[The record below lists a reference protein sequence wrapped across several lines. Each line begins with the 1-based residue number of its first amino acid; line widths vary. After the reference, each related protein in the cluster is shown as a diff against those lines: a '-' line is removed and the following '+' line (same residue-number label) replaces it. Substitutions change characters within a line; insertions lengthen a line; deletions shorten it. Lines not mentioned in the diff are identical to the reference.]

1 MVEPTAALWADAIQD
16 FPADGAIFLS
26 GCTGEPTAFLD
37 ALNEDPEIGRGRE
50 FRGVWLPGINRF
62 DPTSAA
68 NGTTATTIFAT
79 NDLQEGIDAGRV
91 RVVPLHYSSCY
102 RWFRSGEGIAGGVF
116 QVARPRDG
124 SVGLG
129 ISADFAPALIDAG
142 VPVVGQV
149 NPEMPDAVASPRIPV
164 GRFSTLIEAPDA
176 LVEHD
181 PGMPSETLR
190 RIAHHVASL
199 IRPGDTVQ
207 LGLGKLQRAVVDA
220 LSGAADLGLH
230 GGMVSDAVLD
240 AVGNGGFRRGVTAGV
255 ALGSRSFY
263 DQVATDPRFRFVP
276 VPQTHDAAVL
286 RSLPNFVSVNSVL
299 EVDLFGQC
307 NGEFLGERQITGHGG
322 LVDFARGANASE
334 GGRSIIALP
343 STAGEGRSSR
353 IVPRLC
359 PSRPVTLARSDVQW
373 VVTEHGAAN
382 LAHAD
387 TEQRAER
394 ILNIADP
401 AFRDGLADGW
411 AALHNRR
418 TPA

>member
-1 MVEPTAALWADAIQD
+1 MVEMTAAPWADAIQE
-16 FPADGAIFLS
+16 FAADGAIFLS
-26 GCTGEPTAFLD
+26 GCTGQPTAFLA
-37 ALNEDPEIGRGRE
+37 ALKEDPGIGRGRE

-62 DPTSAA
+62 DPTSAG

-79 NDLQEGIDAGRV
+79 NELQGGIAAGRV

-102 RWFRSGEGIAGGVF
+102 RWFRSGGGIAGAVF
-116 QVARPRDG
+116 QVTPPRDG

-129 ISADFAPALIDAG
+129 ISVDFAPALIDAG

-149 NPEMPDAVASPRIPV
+149 NPQMPDPASGPRIPV
-164 GRFSTLIEAPDA
+164 DRFSALIEAPDG

-181 PGMPSETLR
+181 PGMPSGTLR
-190 RIAHHVASL
+190 RIAHHVAGL

-207 LGLGKLQRAVVDA
+207 LGLGKLQRAVIDA
-220 LSGAADLGLH
+220 LSGTDDLRLH

-240 AVGNGGFRRGVTAGV
+240 AVGNGGFRQGITAGV

-263 DQVATDPRFRFVP
+263 DRVAKDPRFRFVP
-276 VPQTHDAAVL
+276 VHQTHDAAVL
-286 RSLPNFVSVNSVL
+286 RSLPSFVSVNSVL

-322 LVDFARGANASE
+322 LVDFTRGANASE
-334 GGRSIIALP
+334 GGRSIVALP
-343 STAGEGRSSR
+343 STAGEGHSSR

-394 ILNIADP
+394 ILNVADP
-401 AFRDGLADGW
+401 AFRDRLADDW
-411 AALHNRR
+411 SALRNRR
-418 TPA
+418 AAA